1 VGDADMTH
9 YNNRKALAKQI
20 NQEQM
25 LHISEYL
32 TPNLIASFV
41 LTLYQNTDMT
51 IDEIHYLCS
60 QVEELWVRSTDEG
73 WNIRENCYEL
83 TGVDV
88 RRYSDTGTI
97 IYDEKYRPM
106 TMAQRAERVRK
117 ERMQGDV

>member
-1 VGDADMTH
+1 MTH

-60 QVEELWVRSTDEG
+60 QVEELWVRSSDEG